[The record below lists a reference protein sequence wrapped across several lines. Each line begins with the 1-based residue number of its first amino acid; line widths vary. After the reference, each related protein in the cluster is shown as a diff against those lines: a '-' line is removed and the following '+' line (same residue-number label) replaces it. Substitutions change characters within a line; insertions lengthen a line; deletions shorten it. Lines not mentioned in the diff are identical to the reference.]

1 MKTLLILSLIISFSA
16 QAACPEMAKK
26 ALGPK
31 KKTYTVNQV
40 SYRAFGHL
48 LKEYRTRNET
58 EFPVRIES
66 VVARFKGTVLTGYE
80 VAVTDGGDESTF
92 RFVTNAQR
100 KPVVAYWYNQS
111 PYTYW
116 FCGTN
121 SEVDSHET
129 EDGEEIF

>member
-1 MKTLLILSLIISFSA
+1 MKALLLFSLFIAFSA

-31 KKTYTVNQV
+31 KKTYTVNQI

-48 LKEYRTRNET
+48 LKEYRSRYET
-58 EFPVRIES
+58 DWTVQIES
-66 VVARFKGTVLTGYE
+66 VVARFKGNVLTGYE
-80 VAVTDGGDESTF
+80 VKITDGGDESTM
-92 RFVTNAQR
+92 RFVTNAER
-100 KPVVAYWYNQS
+100 KPVVVYWYNQS

-121 SEVDSHET
+121 AELDANET
-129 EDGEEIF
+129 VDGEEIF

>member
-1 MKTLLILSLIISFSA
+1 MKTLLSLALFLAVSA
-16 QAACPEMAKK
+16 QAACPDMAKK

-31 KKTYTVNQV
+31 QKTYNVNQI

-48 LKEYRTRNET
+48 LKEYRSRYET
-58 EFPVRIES
+58 DWTVRIES
-66 VVARFKGTVLTGYE
+66 VVARFKGNVLTGYE
-80 VAVTDGGDESTF
+80 VKITDGGDESTF
-92 RFVTNAQR
+92 RFVTNAER

-121 SEVDSHET
+121 VEVDSQET
-129 EDGEEIF
+129 EDGAELF